1 MKNIFLYGSV
11 LLLLLATSCDKWLDV
26 KPQNQKTTEEL
37 LSTYSGFCHAL
48 NGCYIKLKDRDIY
61 GEILTMGT
69 IESMGQ
75 LWQEDIN
82 IYHKADYELMTFD
95 YDGDNAKEVVE
106 AIYSNLYNTIAHAN
120 MIINNMEEYGSSIED
135 ESVRAVIE
143 GEAYA
148 IRAFCHFDVLRLF
161 GQVPNNATIMVSL
174 PYAEVVSSS
183 ELPAYYA
190 FDDFVA
196 KIEADLEQ
204 AESLLENNDP
214 VFTYTFD
221 ELNSPGD
228 IEDEDASFDGDFLGY
243 RQNHFN
249 YWAVKALKARFY
261 LYTGNT
267 SQAYTIAK
275 SIINAIGV
283 GGNPLIA
290 LSTSDDF
297 LNGYYASPS
306 ECLMMLNAYDI
317 ATYSPEVLATG
328 SSIMSTA
335 YYLFEDQLDELFE
348 GQVIVSDARYLNLW
362 DDNLLNMHGDASLTL
377 AKYYSEEDIS
387 YKTQVIPL
395 LRLSEM
401 YLIVMETTTD
411 LSEAN
416 TLWAEYQLARNVL
429 FGSDAFASLTELK
442 EAIPGEY
449 RREFFGEGQMFYTYK
464 RLGATSMLWGSD
476 NVIESNYIVPLP
488 DSEYDPNL

>member
-37 LSTYSGFCHAL
+37 FSSYNGFCDAL

-75 LWQEDIN
+75 LWQEDVSSL
-82 IYHKADYELMTFD
+82 HPADYELMTYD
-95 YDGDNAKEVVE
+95 YDGEEAKAVIED
-106 AIYSNLYNTIAHAN
+106 IYANLYNTIAHAN
-120 MIINNMEEYGSSIED
+120 MIINNMEEYGSSIDD
-135 ESVRAVIE
+135 ESTRAVIE

-161 GQVPNNATIMVSL
+161 GQLPNNATTTVSL
-174 PYAEVVSSS
+174 PYAEVVSTS

-196 KIEADLEQ
+196 KIEADLNR

-228 IEDEDASFDGDFLGY
+228 IEDEDSSFDGGFLGY

-249 YWAVKALKARFY
+249 YWAVKALKARLY

-267 SQAYTIAK
+267 TQAYTTAK
-275 SIINAIGV
+275 SIINATGAD
-283 GGNPLIA
+283 GNPLIE
-290 LSTSDDF
+290 LSTAEDVA
-297 LNGYYASPS
+297 NGYNASPS

-317 ATYSPEVLATG
+317 ATYSQDVLATG
-328 SSIMSTA
+328 SSILISA
-335 YYLFEDQLDELFE
+335 YYLSEDQLEELFE
-348 GQVIVSDARYLNLW
+348 GQVTASDARYLNLW
-362 DDNLLNMHGDASLTL
+362 DGSLLTIHGTTSRTL

-429 FGSDAFASLTELK
+429 LGSDVFAGLTELR
-442 EAIPGEY
+442 EAMPGEY

-464 RLGATSMLWGSD
+464 RMGSTSMLWGSD
-476 NVIESNYIVPLP
+476 AVSETNYIVPLP
-488 DSEYDPNL
+488 DTEYDPNL